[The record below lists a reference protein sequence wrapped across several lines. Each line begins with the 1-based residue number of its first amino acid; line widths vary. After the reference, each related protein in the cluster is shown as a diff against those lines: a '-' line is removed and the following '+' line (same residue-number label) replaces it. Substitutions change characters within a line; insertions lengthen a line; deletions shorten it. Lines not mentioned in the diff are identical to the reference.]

1 MSTVV
6 KVGGSLAAYPEKLRS
21 LCIKLS
27 EISKKQKLLIVPGG
41 GEFADTVRKHDEKFA
56 LSRVVSHRMAILGM
70 DQYGLLLSD
79 LTPNSCAVSSLED
92 AKKASDSGKLPVFL
106 PSQLMLNEDPLEN
119 SWDVTSDSI
128 AVYIAEKAGSGKVV
142 LITDVDGIFTDDPK
156 SHSAARLIKALS
168 ASELLGMSERT
179 SVDKFLP
186 KLLLKTSIEC
196 FVINGLFTERV
207 KAVLDGQDTI
217 FTLIKSHK

>member
-1 MSTVV
+1 
-6 KVGGSLAAYPEKLRS
+6 
-21 LCIKLS
+21 
-27 EISKKQKLLIVPGG
+27 
-41 GEFADTVRKHDEKFA
+41 
-56 LSRVVSHRMAILGM
+56 
-70 DQYGLLLSD
+70 
-79 LTPNSCAVSSLED
+79 VSSLED

-156 SHSAARLIKALS
+156 NHSAARLIKALS
-168 ASELLGMSERT
+168 ASELLDMSKRT

-207 KAVLDGQDTI
+207 EAVLDGQDTI